1 MTGPIPEFSSTVNV
15 PSSATNLFTVSPCAS
30 ISGEVA
36 FSGAGPSG
44 VTVALSGSQSGSA
57 MTDGSGQYRLLVAA
71 GGNYTVTPSLAGYI
85 FRPPDLNFDD
95 LTGSQRASFEALQD
109 QTITFGPLANQLLGA
124 PPFMVSATASS
135 GLPVSFASFNMAVC
149 TVSSPTVV
157 LVSVGI
163 CTIQATQTGNTSYAP
178 ATPLYR
184 SFYVT
189 PAPAFTTLL
198 SFDGA
203 DGSNPVAGLAQAA
216 NGDLYGT
223 TFDGGANAGYYG
235 YGAGTVFKITPGGRL
250 TTLYSF
256 CSQSGCTDG
265 ELPYAG
271 LVQATNGDFY
281 GTTGFGGANAVPF
294 SNDPNAG
301 TVFRIT
307 PGGAP
312 TTLYSFCAKANC
324 ADGQGPEAGLVQATN
339 GDLYGT
345 TAGGGANGVGG
356 TIFRMT
362 PNGAPTTLYSFCA
375 KDRCTD
381 GQFAASGL
389 VQAANGDLYGTTVAG
404 GANGS
409 NGLGGT
415 VFKIAPNGGAF
426 TTLYS
431 FCSQTNC
438 TDRLFPQTALVQAA
452 DGDLYGTT
460 GAGGANGCC
469 GTVFKIAPNGDAFT
483 TLYSFCSQSGCTDGS
498 SPTSG
503 LVQAADGDLY
513 GTTQYGGA
521 NGSGTV
527 FRIAPNGSAFATLYN
542 FCSQGGCT
550 DGEYPSAGLVQ
561 ATNGDFYGTT
571 ENGGNVDASCQGGSC
586 GTVFSLSV
594 GLGPFVKT
602 LPTSGSVGAAL
613 DILGTN
619 LTGAMSVSF
628 NGTAATFTVN
638 PSGSAISTT
647 VPAGAT
653 TGKIQVVTP
662 SGTLSSNVNF
672 QVLP

>member
-1 MTGPIPEFSSTVNV
+1 
-15 PSSATNLFTVSPCAS
+15 
-30 ISGEVA
+30 
-36 FSGAGPSG
+36 
-44 VTVALSGSQSGSA
+44 

-85 FRPPDLNFDD
+85 FRPPDLSFDD

-431 FCSQTNC
+431 FCSQ
-438 TDRLFPQTALVQAA
+438 
-452 DGDLYGTT
+452 
-460 GAGGANGCC
+460 
-469 GTVFKIAPNGDAFT
+469 
-483 TLYSFCSQSGCTDGS
+483 SGCTDGS